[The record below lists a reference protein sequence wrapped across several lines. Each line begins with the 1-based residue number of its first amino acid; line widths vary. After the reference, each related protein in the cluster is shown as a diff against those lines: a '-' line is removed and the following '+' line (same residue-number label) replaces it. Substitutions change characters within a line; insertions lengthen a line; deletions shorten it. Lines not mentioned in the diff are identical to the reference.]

1 MVIFRAV
8 GDGWRQ
14 RERLFHSGLAAFLWL
29 SLLSNASAQN
39 PCEGR
44 GACDALLMN
53 NGRVWD
59 YKVGVTTSPRM
70 LASQAPEAQE
80 QSVVESMKRVFNAS
94 SIRGAAL
101 LNGDKIIHFALK
113 DGISEEALF
122 YGLSVGKTVTA
133 IAAGQ
138 AICQKLISLDAKVG
152 EILPEFAA
160 TDMGKASLKNLLTM
174 SSGSWEGLRDA
185 NVASLEQFREIW
197 SGRLSLK
204 ELMLQTKVNSAEK
217 DFSGKPRQPGTV
229 FAYRNSDPEMLA
241 LMVAK
246 ASGMPFANW
255 VEQSVLRAVPI
266 QGPAVL
272 RTDRNNHTFAS
283 GALQMNLKDWLR
295 FAAWVRTTYDEDS
308 CLGSFLKDAAKAQ
321 ISARGPNGPF
331 NQFGHYGYFTWVD
344 HKMVPDSFYAHGVG
358 GQIIAWN
365 KKNKRTMVVFSN
377 ESPANDLAAIY
388 RDWSRLP

>member
-1 MVIFRAV
+1 MVIFRALC
-8 GDGWRQ
+8 DGWRQ
-14 RERLFHSGLAAFLWL
+14 RERLFHCGLAAFLWL

-53 NGRVWD
+53 TGRVWD

-101 LNGDKIIHFALK
+101 LNGDKIIHVALK

-174 SSGSWEGLRDA
+174 SSGTWEG
-185 NVASLEQFREIW
+185 
-197 SGRLSLK
+197 
-204 ELMLQTKVNSAEK
+204 
-217 DFSGKPRQPGTV
+217 
-229 FAYRNSDPEMLA
+229 
-241 LMVAK
+241 
-246 ASGMPFANW
+246 
-255 VEQSVLRAVPI
+255 
-266 QGPAVL
+266 
-272 RTDRNNHTFAS
+272 
-283 GALQMNLKDWLR
+283 
-295 FAAWVRTTYDEDS
+295 
-308 CLGSFLKDAAKAQ
+308 
-321 ISARGPNGPF
+321 
-331 NQFGHYGYFTWVD
+331 
-344 HKMVPDSFYAHGVG
+344 
-358 GQIIAWN
+358 
-365 KKNKRTMVVFSN
+365 
-377 ESPANDLAAIY
+377 
-388 RDWSRLP
+388 